1 MKYAL
6 INLKES
12 IIDLEKRVFVFS
24 EQEMVVKLEDDAD
37 YNISDS
43 SQSGDDSSSDSES
56 QEEDLHSNVN
66 LPSLLC
72 SEATA
77 LD

>member
-1 MKYAL
+1 
-6 INLKES
+6 
-12 IIDLEKRVFVFS
+12 
-24 EQEMVVKLEDDAD
+24 MVVKLEDEAD
-37 YNISDS
+37 DNISDP